1 MSSIFGLDGPFVK
14 YASLLADIFI
24 INLLVIITSIPIV
37 TIGASTTSAYYVMTR
52 RIYEKEGYILKD
64 YFKSFKDNFL
74 QSTIL
79 SVALNAI
86 IAILVFNLWSMYIG
100 ASYPLNT
107 PLGLVLGLIYLFI
120 LIEAII
126 TSLYI
131 YPLIARFYLG
141 NKETLKTAFL
151 LGNKHMPTTISLFC
165 VFILT
170 VYLTLAN
177 PFLIIISIGIYIT
190 ISSYFVMKVFK
201 KYKPN
206 MDVYLDELSYEER
219 KNNN

>member
-1 MSSIFGLDGPFVK
+1 MKGIFGLDGPFVK

-24 INLLVIITSIPIV
+24 INLLFILTSIPIF
-37 TIGASTTSAYYVMTR
+37 TIGASATSAYYVMTR
-52 RIYEKEGYILKD
+52 RIYEKEGYIFKD
-64 YFKSFKDNFL
+64 YFKSFKNNFA

-79 SVALNAI
+79 SVALNTVI
-86 IAILVFNLWSMYIG
+86 IILVFNLWSMYIG

-107 PLGLVLGLIYLFI
+107 PLGLALGLIYLFL

-126 TSLYI
+126 VSLYL

-141 NKETLKTAFL
+141 KVETLKTAFL

-165 VFILT
+165 VFTLT
-170 VYLTLAN
+170 FYLTLAN
-177 PFLIIISIGIYIT
+177 PFFIIISIGVYIT

-201 KYKPN
+201 KYRPT
-206 MDVYLDELSYEER
+206 MDAYLDELSYDDR
-219 KNNN
+219 SR